1 MDVRKVLLVK
11 TLRELLTIT
20 VCLSCLQQQ
29 TQATDIQ
36 DEVIKMNKNLEG
48 CHVEDFGFVAEF
60 IFWSAA
66 SGWQ

>member
-36 DEVIKMNKNLEG
+36 DEEIKMNKNLPY
-48 CHVEDFGFVAEF
+48 VEST
-60 IFWSAA
+60 SAKLRRILR
-66 SGWQ
+66 SNKVR